1 MPVIRLPNVM
11 SFYTEKQSQFP
22 VSASTALEA
31 VRAAVEKYPALKT
44 HVFDSKEN
52 LRGHIHLFVNDI
64 SIRDLDGLETPVGEN
79 DIVRIL
85 PAAAG
90 GQDLMILT

>member
-1 MPVIRLPNVM
+1 MPIVRLPNVM

-22 VSASTALEA
+22 VAGSTAIEA

-64 SIRDLDGLETPVGEN
+64 SVRDLNGLETPVRED

-90 GQDLMILT
+90 G